1 MIADKYPA
9 LMAPQKH
16 DLIATQMKGRASAQM
31 PFVRDAA
38 LGGEEQNLHPG
49 VAQGPQRPDA
59 LKADGAG
66 CSQERGAWVTNCVS
80 LRFHRDDL
88 KKRLQP
94 CRPTPALCLSNPLA
108 TFRGSRPCA
117 GAAMV
122 CASPAAS
129 EALTLTRMSRPCLC
143 SARLPP
149 QLAKPG
155 ALLTVACTFCCHA
168 TLSHLSGRPLQLT
181 QTNPLFVLT
190 HSLIDVAFEPVIFGC
205 HLRPHDAPARACAYW
220 CRNHTKAVAR
230 PVPSLDLGPTAGG
243 HLCQCFAHRRPAQQ
257 LPALGLG
264 NFDIKSLEILF
275 RYPTAFEFRVIIA
288 GLGEDLKQVCD
299 MNFGYCWFWSPLPVQ
314 ASELRRPTSPTTRSP
329 SFWCLRWHRVLDRRR
344 CRRLK
349 ITVEDHGLDLCRRH
363 RSTIGSGSPA
373 APHIGGMLRKT
384 PFAPTR

>member
-1 MIADKYPA
+1 MSLLRTAVSLA
-9 LMAPQKH
+9 REA
-16 DLIATQMKGRASAQM
+16 GRAPHFRVHVLRPRNGVRPLWP
-31 PFVRDAA
+31 PFAA
-38 LGGEEQNLHPG
+38 H
-49 VAQGPQRPDA
+49 
-59 LKADGAG
+59 ADE
-66 CSQERGAWVTNCVS
+66 SS
-80 LRFHRDDL
+80 LRVRVFAHR
-88 KKRLQP
+88 RSV
-94 CRPTPALCLSNPLA
+94 R
-108 TFRGSRPCA
+108 
-117 GAAMV
+117 
-122 CASPAAS
+122 AS
-129 EALTLTRMSRPCLC
+129 L
-143 SARLPP
+143 
-149 QLAKPG
+149 
-155 ALLTVACTFCCHA
+155 
-168 TLSHLSGRPLQLT
+168 
-181 QTNPLFVLT
+181 
-190 HSLIDVAFEPVIFGC
+190 FGC
-205 HLRPHDAPARACAYW
+205 HLRPHDAPARTCAYW

-243 HLCQCFAHRRPAQQ
+243 HLCQCFAHRRPAQR

-329 SFWCLRWHRVLDRRR
+329 SFWCLRWHRVLDRGR